1 MEINFSEKEAITAQ
15 FHDGSSNG
23 LVGWTSYNSKE
34 IISHN
39 FIFRFADPSIMFI
52 IAEKVQNTYSR
63 LTFHY
68 WGVSVKRIQN
78 MNAFQNTLISP
89 IKVIDSNTI
98 TVM

>member
-23 LVGWTSYNSKE
+23 LVGWTSYNGKE
-34 IISHN
+34 IISRN

-52 IAEKVQNTYSR
+52 IAEKVQNSR

-68 WGVSVKRIQN
+68 WGVSVKWIQN

>member
-15 FHDGSSNG
+15 FHDGCSNG
-23 LVGWTSYNSKE
+23 LVGWTSYNGKE
-34 IISHN
+34 IISRN
-39 FIFRFADPSIMFI
+39 FIFRFADPSVM
-52 IAEKVQNTYSR
+52 AGKVQNSR
-63 LTFHY
+63 LIFHY
-68 WGVSVKRIQN
+68 WGVSVKWTKN